1 MAQQHD
7 PEGRKERL
15 LKALEANL
23 GLISK
28 ACREIGENENNHYVY
43 YRNDPEYKAKVDQIQ
58 NVVLDFAE
66 SQLFKLIK
74 EGDRSSIQFFLKYRG
89 KSRGYT
95 ESVEVTGKE
104 GIDVK
109 VNIVKPKQIDIS
121 GDPSDESI

>member
-1 MAQQHD
+1 MAQHD

-23 GLISK
+23 GLVYQ
-28 ACREIGENENNHYVY
+28 ACRSINENANNHYIY
-43 YRNDPEYKAKVDQIQ
+43 YKNDPVYKQRVDDIQ
-58 NVVLDFAE
+58 GNVLDFVE
-66 SQLFKLIK
+66 SQLYKLIK

-104 GIDVK
+104 GVDVK